1 MSESERL
8 ADQIRRAF
16 EGEAWHGDSVRE
28 ILRDVSSTRAAARP
42 IPDAHTIWELV
53 LHITTWDRVTTA
65 RIAGSAAEPTDDENF
80 PEIKDSSEAAWAHT
94 LQQLWSTHHAL
105 VKAVASFPDARLME
119 LVPGKTGDHY
129 NFFYLFSGIV
139 QHELYHAGQIALLKK
154 IR

>member
-1 MSESERL
+1 MSEAERL

-28 ILRDVSSTRAAARP
+28 ILRDVSSTKAAARP
-42 IPDAHTIWELV
+42 IPDAHSIWELV
-53 LHITTWDRVTTA
+53 LHITTWDRNTIG
-65 RIAGSAAEPTDDENF
+65 RIAGPTVMPTDDENF
-80 PEIKDSSEAAWAHT
+80 PQVKDSSEAAWDRA
-94 LQQLWSTHHAL
+94 LQQLWRTHDAL
-105 VKAVASFPDARLME
+105 VKAVAGFPDARLLE
-119 LVPGKTGDHY
+119 QVPGNTEDYY